1 MLSLEQNRCGR
12 IARMKHK
19 TMFLAVAIA
28 ASAAMLG
35 SSLLAQQGESSYS
48 LEGAWF
54 GQATFVGIPRPIP
67 FMDIFT
73 SDPNNPG
80 QSGSVLCT
88 LQVAAVQSPMGLVSL
103 TPTGHGNWVRIDKNK
118 YAFTAWRILM
128 DANGRPLSRAKFWGT
143 VTVQTNDTIRGT
155 MNFEYYDQDG
165 KAFMSNAGTTV
176 ETRIGPFLTASPNPI
191 PITGNAFLG
200 STTISWSAP
209 DAQAIEIHIGSPDGP
224 LFAAMGNGGSAQTG
238 NWVPDGMTFYLQD
251 VTGGKALIS
260 DSTLATLIVHLQKK

>member
-1 MLSLEQNRCGR
+1 MKRS
-12 IARMKHK
+12 RM
-19 TMFLAVAIA
+19 
-28 ASAAMLG
+28 
-35 SSLLAQQGESSYS
+35 LLATAMVAYATMCQSVLVAQGPEPSYS

-54 GQATFVGIPRPIP
+54 GQATLAGNPRPVP

-73 SDPNNPG
+73 SDPNSPG

-88 LQVAAVQSPMGLVSL
+88 LQVAAIQSPMGLVSL

-128 DANGRPLSRAKFWGT
+128 DANGRPVSRAKFWGT

-165 KAFMSNAGTTV
+165 KAFMSNTGTTV
-176 ETRIGPFLTASPNPI
+176 ETRIGSFLSASPNPI
-191 PITGNAFLG
+191 PVTGNAFLG

-224 LFAAMGNGGSAQTG
+224 LFTVAGNGGSAQTG
-238 NWVPDGMTFYLQD
+238 NWVPEGMTFYLQD
-251 VTGGKALIS
+251 VTGGKPLTS
-260 DSTLATLIVHLQKK
+260 DNTLATLTVHLAKK